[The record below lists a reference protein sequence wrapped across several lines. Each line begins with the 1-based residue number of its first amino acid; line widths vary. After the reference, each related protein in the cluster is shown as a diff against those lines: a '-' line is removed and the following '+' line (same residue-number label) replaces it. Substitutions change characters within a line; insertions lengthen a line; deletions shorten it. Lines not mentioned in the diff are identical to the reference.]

1 MENIVFKSFYLS
13 CNGKMSYQDM
23 NFTYFRNLEDMASI
37 NTALYKQMMIYLHG
51 MLVSHYLLAKLNFK

>member
-1 MENIVFKSFYLS
+1 MENIVLKSFHLS

-23 NFTYFRNLEDMASI
+23 NYAYFRNLEDTASI
-37 NTALYKQMMIYLHG
+37 NTVLYKQMMTYLHG